1 MFNGL
6 RRIPPRL
13 SNLLI
18 CRHNLIHQPG
28 MQLRLGI
35 GTSEERAKADPGYL
49 RLNPLLLYP
58 RMKLPMVDFEEVLSK
73 VRSYRPAS
81 DVGLLRRAYDF
92 SAREHRTQKRLSGE
106 PYLSHPVE
114 VANILAGMR
123 LDVGCLAAGML
134 HDVVEDTPA
143 TSEQVRLEF
152 GAEIAG
158 IVEGVTKISR
168 IEFFSPEDQQAE
180 NLRKMVLA
188 MVKDLRVVLV
198 KLADRLHNMRTLE
211 HLAPEKR
218 DRISRE
224 TLEIYAPIAHRLGMG
239 KLRGELEDL
248 AFRHLEPDAFE
259 EVKQAVENRRKVS
272 EEFLADVCADVRRK
286 IEEGKI
292 PARIEGRIKR
302 LYSIWQKLKRQQIP
316 IEQVYDLLAVR
327 IITDSEK
334 NCYAA
339 LGVVHNT
346 WRPVPSRFKDFIAI
360 PRPNLYQSLH
370 TSVIGPNGQPFEVQ
384 IRTEEMHRL
393 AEQGIA
399 AHWKY
404 KEKDG
409 RPLSGQDVE
418 YFAWLRHLVEWQQ
431 EMRDPGEFLSTLKV
445 ELYPEEVYAFTP
457 KGKVIVLPRD
467 ATPVD
472 FAYAIHTEIGH
483 HCTGAKVNGRIVPLK
498 YRLTNGDIVEIVTQ
512 AGHNPS
518 RDWLAAVKTS
528 RARNKIK
535 HWINL
540 AERREAVEIGKKLLE
555 KEARRHAV
563 NLKDAP
569 DELLRKVASDYG
581 CRAVDDIHAG
591 IGYGKFSARQVLAKL
606 FPAENI
612 EPVSHSKT
620 PGAAPPPE
628 ASADGAAIKVHGQD
642 DLMVYLAKCCNPIRG
657 EPIVGYVT
665 RGKGISV
672 HSRACPNVQNL
683 LYDAERRMDVEW
695 SGRRQT
701 LYPVKLTL
709 TTEDRQG
716 MLAEVTSVISDVRS
730 NIQNIEA
737 RTGEERASIDVTLAI
752 EDMQHLNKIVANL
765 RKIEGVYQVRRVMN
779 L

>member
-1 MFNGL
+1 
-6 RRIPPRL
+6 
-13 SNLLI
+13 
-18 CRHNLIHQPG
+18 
-28 MQLRLGI
+28 
-35 GTSEERAKADPGYL
+35 
-49 RLNPLLLYP
+49 
-58 RMKLPMVDFEEVLSK
+58 
-73 VRSYRPAS
+73 
-81 DVGLLRRAYDF
+81 
-92 SAREHRTQKRLSGE
+92 
-106 PYLSHPVE
+106 
-114 VANILAGMR
+114 
-123 LDVGCLAAGML
+123 
-134 HDVVEDTPA
+134 
-143 TSEQVRLEF
+143 
-152 GAEIAG
+152 
-158 IVEGVTKISR
+158 
-168 IEFFSPEDQQAE
+168 
-180 NLRKMVLA
+180 
-188 MVKDLRVVLV
+188 
-198 KLADRLHNMRTLE
+198 
-211 HLAPEKR
+211 
-218 DRISRE
+218 
-224 TLEIYAPIAHRLGMG
+224 
-239 KLRGELEDL
+239 
-248 AFRHLEPDAFE
+248 
-259 EVKQAVENRRKVS
+259 
-272 EEFLADVCADVRRK
+272 
-286 IEEGKI
+286 
-292 PARIEGRIKR
+292 
-302 LYSIWQKLKRQQIP
+302 
-316 IEQVYDLLAVR
+316 

-339 LGVVHNT
+339 LGMVHNT

-360 PRPNLYQSLH
+360 PRPNFYQSLH
-370 TSVIGPNGQPFEVQ
+370 TSVIGPHGQPFEVQ

-393 AEQGIA
+393 AEEGIA

-409 RPLSGQDVE
+409 KPLSGQDVE

-445 ELYPEEVYAFTP
+445 DLYPEEVYTFTP

-472 FAYAIHTEIGH
+472 FAYAIHTEVGH
-483 HCTGAKVNGRIVPLK
+483 HCVGAKVNGRIVPLK

-555 KEARRHAV
+555 KEARRHDV
-563 NLKDAP
+563 GLKDVP
-569 DELLRKVASDYG
+569 GDVLHKVAVDYG
-581 CRAVDDIHAG
+581 CRNADDIHAG

-606 FPAENI
+606 FPSNNI
-612 EPVSHSKT
+612 EPFPHTKPSGT
-620 PGAAPPPE
+620 ALPPE
-628 ASADGAAIKVHGQD
+628 PSSDGAAIKVHGQD

-657 EPIVGYVT
+657 EAIIGYVT

-672 HSRACPNVQNL
+672 HSRSCPNVQNL
-683 LYDAERRMDVEW
+683 LYDAERRIDVEW
-695 SGRRQT
+695 SGPKHA

-716 MLAEVTSVISDVRS
+716 MLAEVTSVISDVHS

-752 EDMQHLNKIVANL
+752 EDMQHLNEIVANL

-779 L
+779 P